1 MAKKNEDI
9 GGVWR
14 TIGGRRVFIK
24 DGQDLATAMKE
35 SGKFNHLSDKAIE
48 NNIKVHHLEDKDYQK
63 QEQIVTN
70 KPRPI
75 RPITSFIVFRQ
86 CDFTM
91 QGIDAV
97 LKVCACKSIY
107 HCITFARDGVD
118 GQPSL
123 VPNIHYRRV
132 FFAGD
137 VIMLNKKT
145 CIFAEVEI
153 GLLF

>member
-1 MAKKNEDI
+1 MWRKRVIPYLSAV
-9 GGVWR
+9 GGDQFAIHFFGLDYP
-14 TIGGRRVFIK
+14 TILMLV
-24 DGQDLATAMKE
+24 
-35 SGKFNHLSDKAIE
+35 
-48 NNIKVHHLEDKDYQK
+48 
-63 QEQIVTN
+63 
-70 KPRPI
+70 RPI

-97 LKVCACKSIY
+97 LKVCACISIY

-145 CIFAEVEI
+145 CIFSEVEI